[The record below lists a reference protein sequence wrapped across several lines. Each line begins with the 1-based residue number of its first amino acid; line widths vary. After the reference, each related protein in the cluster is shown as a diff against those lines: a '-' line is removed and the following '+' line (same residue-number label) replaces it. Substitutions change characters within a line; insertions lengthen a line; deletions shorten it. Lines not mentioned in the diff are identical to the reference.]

1 VRDAQKTISD
11 SERLLKS
18 AAPASQQWKSC
29 QQIKKLST
37 HVFLYEQNIWQRG
50 NGIPDNEAASN
61 NQDFLRARHSSNQRL
76 KRHHANVESLSGYAS
91 TITESFRMECR
102 WKWGHATGEK
112 ASVISLTKEL
122 WMLTHNSCQVVHL
135 LQLLLQRD
143 LRVLR
148 FRNNR
153 FKVKSSSLFTA
164 CCQTTAAPSS
174 LISTRKDRNSKTK
187 EYYWDI
193 PYMGMLILLFRIIQ
207 KARKS
212 NQCDMATWRFSIAS
226 RTGVQRG
233 VTVNQKWRSL
243 IWYCRKNG
251 QIIGPPRMMCDVTMW
266 RCDAMISLVKVARL
280 CWQST
285 PQF

>member
-1 VRDAQKTISD
+1 MQQGR
-11 SERLLKS
+11 R
-18 AAPASQQWKSC
+18 PASSR
-29 QQIKKLST
+29 
-37 HVFLYEQNIWQRG
+37 WQ
-50 NGIPDNEAASN
+50 
-61 NQDFLRARHSSNQRL
+61 
-76 KRHHANVESLSGYAS
+76 
-91 TITESFRMECR
+91 
-102 WKWGHATGEK
+102 
-112 ASVISLTKEL
+112 
-122 WMLTHNSCQVVHL
+122 
-135 LQLLLQRD
+135 
-143 LRVLR
+143 
-148 FRNNR
+148 
-153 FKVKSSSLFTA
+153 KSSGCSRTILVRSSTCCSCSCRETCAFCVFETTVSFTA

>member
-1 VRDAQKTISD
+1 VLPCILKSFQCSQLSRKEIEFVRDTRSSARPQSQCPLCNLFISLTLPTCQFCFQFLLLPPHFTWPRNTDTDSAVRDAQKTISD

-122 WMLTHNSCQVVHL
+122 WMLTHNSC
-135 LQLLLQRD
+135 
-143 LRVLR
+143 
-148 FRNNR
+148 
-153 FKVKSSSLFTA
+153 
-164 CCQTTAAPSS
+164 
-174 LISTRKDRNSKTK
+174 
-187 EYYWDI
+187 
-193 PYMGMLILLFRIIQ
+193 
-207 KARKS
+207 
-212 NQCDMATWRFSIAS
+212 
-226 RTGVQRG
+226 
-233 VTVNQKWRSL
+233 
-243 IWYCRKNG
+243 
-251 QIIGPPRMMCDVTMW
+251 
-266 RCDAMISLVKVARL
+266 
-280 CWQST
+280 
-285 PQF
+285 